1 MVMRFVVVGAGAIG
15 CSLAA
20 RLAHA
25 GADVTLVVRDPARA
39 ALIAQQG
46 LTCHEAATSYVA
58 HPRVA
63 QTVPDGPV
71 DILAIAVKA
80 GDLPAVAASLP
91 QSIGPQTLVMPLV
104 NGIPWWLAGAGGET
118 IQAVDPEGILQH
130 RFVPEQIVGSVVYTT
145 AMAEGPAAVR
155 VMNSQKLV
163 IGVLRPDRNA
173 AVTTLAE
180 TLRGCGIE
188 IEASG
193 NIVDAVWNKVALN
206 LATNPLSV
214 VTGAPLGQLCS
225 DERLVPIVSNILDE
239 TWRVAARYN
248 ARPPMTREDM
258 LGRGR
263 AAGAH
268 RTSMLEDYRKGR
280 PLELPAIADAVFE
293 LAARIGM
300 DLPVSRAVVDMVR
313 FQAMQRVA

>member
-1 MVMRFVVVGAGAIG
+1 MRFVVLGAGAIG

-39 ALIAQQG
+39 ALIAEQG

-71 DILAIAVKA
+71 DVLAIAVKA
-80 GDLPAVAASLP
+80 GDLPTVAASLP

-118 IQAVDPEGILQH
+118 IHAVDPEGILQH

-163 IGVLRPDRNA
+163 IGALRPDRNA
-173 AVTTLAE
+173 AVAALAE

-239 TWRVAARYN
+239 TWRRN
-248 ARPPMTREDM
+248 REIRPR
-258 LGRGR
+258 
-263 AAGAH
+263 
-268 RTSMLEDYRKGR
+268 
-280 PLELPAIADAVFE
+280 
-293 LAARIGM
+293 
-300 DLPVSRAVVDMVR
+300 DLLL
-313 FQAMQRVA
+313 